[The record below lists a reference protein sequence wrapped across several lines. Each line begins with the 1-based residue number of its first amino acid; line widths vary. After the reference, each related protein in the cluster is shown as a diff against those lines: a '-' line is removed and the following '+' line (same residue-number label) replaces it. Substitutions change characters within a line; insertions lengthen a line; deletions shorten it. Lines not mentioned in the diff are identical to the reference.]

1 MIRRPPGS
9 PRKRGW
15 HIGRTDVA
23 DRVPV
28 RIDGSARNWTK
39 PSTYVIVHNYPQYS
53 KQPIEPR
60 SGTLKPLKRIW
71 QRVEE
76 PALML
81 AAAALSAALI
91 VVVYMVFRMIG

>member
-1 MIRRPPGS
+1 
-9 PRKRGW
+9 
-15 HIGRTDVA
+15 
-23 DRVPV
+23 
-28 RIDGSARNWTK
+28 
-39 PSTYVIVHNYPQYS
+39 
-53 KQPIEPR
+53 
-60 SGTLKPLKRIW
+60 LKPLKRIW